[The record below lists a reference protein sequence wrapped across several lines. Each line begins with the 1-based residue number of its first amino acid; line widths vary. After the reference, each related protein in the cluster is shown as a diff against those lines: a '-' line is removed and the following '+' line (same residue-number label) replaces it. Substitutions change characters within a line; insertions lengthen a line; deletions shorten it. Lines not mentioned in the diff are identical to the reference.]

1 MKPRTE
7 GNMRKYTFICIIGFL
22 LCMCSIFEKNDTASA
37 AVNIGIVTTDELNIR
52 TGPATAFPNV
62 MHEKNGIKLNKGA
75 IVDILD
81 KYPGDWYKVSFTYF
95 GKEYTGYAASMYISK
110 EKNGAYLVN
119 YVGNEAVM
127 LSKQKVLAGFKKKS
141 GYLISGEKTVK
152 VKKGKG
158 VTIDSVKVVSGKY
171 IYGIRFVYKGQTLR
185 GYLDSLNVSLKAGS
199 TAAKVYK
206 KTALSKKPGNKK
218 YVKIKK
224 KTVKLKKNSD
234 ITIKREKTVKGVK
247 WYNIKAISGE
257 KNVKGWISADKAV
270 FISNPQKY
278 ENEQPKPDDN
288 DKVVLSD
295 EEFETEMN
303 NQGFPESY
311 KPYLRTLH
319 KKYPYWQFKTYN
331 TGLDWNIAVTEESKT
346 GISLIPNS
354 YKHAWKSH
362 EAGAYDWEK
371 DAYVVFDGKTW
382 VAASKEAVAYYMD
395 PRNFLTEKYIFM
407 FEALNYEPGYQNAA
421 GVDLILANT
430 MFNNAEYTYTDEAG
444 NQITTTYRDTFIKA
458 AELTG
463 ASPYHLASRVKQE
476 VVTGPQSVSNS
487 VTGTVKDFE
496 GIYNFYN
503 IGASDGADGNAIIR
517 GLSFAKS
524 GTTYMRPW
532 NNQYRSILGGAQYI
546 AGNYIS
552 KGQNTVY
559 LEKFNVTPNNT
570 YKHQYMSNVAAA
582 YSEAAKMYE
591 ACKSWMHTESIVFI
605 IPTFKNM
612 PETTSIAP
620 SHNLN
625 PNNYLKTITLTG
637 ATTGMP
643 YTVKPLFAVN
653 ADSTYTIT
661 VDPSETGVM
670 LEATPVNASAT
681 VEGTGL
687 INLTETETS
696 AVITVTAQ
704 NGKTKQYTIKINKG

>member
-1 MKPRTE
+1 MKPKME
-7 GNMRKYTFICIIGFL
+7 GNMRRYTFICIIGFL
-22 LCMCSIFEKNDTASA
+22 LCLCSVLMKNDIAFA
-37 AVNIGIVTTDELNIR
+37 AVDIGIVNTDELNIR
-52 TGPATAFPNV
+52 TGPATAFANV
-62 MHEKNGIKLNKGA
+62 MHEKTGIKLNKGA

-81 KYPGDWYKVSFTYF
+81 KYPGDWYKVSLTYS
-95 GKEYTGYAASMYISK
+95 GKKYTGYAASMYITK
-110 EKNGAYLVN
+110 EKKGAYLVN

-127 LSKQKVLAGFKKKS
+127 ISKQKVLAGFKKKS

-158 VTIDSVKVVSGKY
+158 VTIDSVKVVSGKC
-171 IYGIRFVYKGQTLR
+171 IYGVRFVYKGQTLR
-185 GYLDSLNVSLKAGS
+185 GYLDSAYVELKPGN
-199 TAAKVYK
+199 TPAKV
-206 KTALSKKPGNKK
+206 TAKVKISKKPGSKK
-218 YVKIKK
+218 YVKAGK
-224 KTVKLKKNSD
+224 KTVKLKKDSS
-234 ITIKREKTVKGVK
+234 ITIKKEKTVKGVK
-247 WYNIKAISGE
+247 WFNIRVVEGE
-257 KNVKGWISADKAV
+257 KKVKGWISANKAV

-278 ENEQPKPDDN
+278 ETEKPKPDDN
-288 DKVVLSD
+288 KVILSD
-295 EEFETEMN
+295 EEFETEMT

-311 KPYLRTLH
+311 KPYLRKLH

-331 TGLDWNIAVTEESKT
+331 TGLDWNTAVTEEST
-346 GISLIPNS
+346 IGRSLIPDS

-362 EAGAYDWEK
+362 ENGAYDWK
-371 DAYVVFDGKTW
+371 NDAYVAFDGKTW

-421 GVDLILANT
+421 GVDIILANT
-430 MFNNAEYTYTDEAG
+430 MFANAEYTYTDENG
-444 NQITTTYRDTFIKA
+444 KEVTTTYTDTFMKA

-463 ASPYHLASRVKQE
+463 ASPYHLASRMKQE

-487 VTGTVKDFE
+487 VTGTVKNFE

-503 IGASDGADGNAIIR
+503 IGATDGADGNAVAR

-546 AGNYIS
+546 AGNYIT

-582 YSEAAKMYE
+582 YSESAKMYE
-591 ACKSWMHTESIVFI
+591 AYKSWMHTEAVVFI
-605 IPTFKNM
+605 IPIFNNM
-612 PETTSIAP
+612 PEKASDAP

-625 PNNYLKTITLTG
+625 PNNYLKKITLTG
-637 ATTGMP
+637 ATTVMP
-643 YTVKPLFAVN
+643 YTVTPLFAVN

-670 LEATPVNASAT
+670 LDAAPVNSAAT
-681 VEGTGL
+681 VDGLGL
-687 INLTETETS
+687 INLTGTETS
-696 AVITVTAQ
+696 TVITVTAQ
-704 NGKTKQYTIKINKG
+704 NGETKQYTIKIIKG